1 MREGVKGRVAQMDR
15 SPDSESGGR
24 GFESRPDRQ
33 PMTTEEMLV
42 IVASLNDHHGR
53 GGQTELAR
61 RTGWNHSTVW
71 RKLNGKLKISR
82 ADALLI
88 LDAVKAKN

>member
-1 MREGVKGRVAQMDR
+1 MNRKDLER
-15 SPDSESGGR
+15 
-24 GFESRPDRQ
+24 
-33 PMTTEEMLV
+33 
-42 IVASLNDHHGR
+42 IVASLNDEHGR

-61 RTGWNHSTVW
+61 RTGWDHSTVW

-88 LDAVKAKN
+88 RDAVPEGEG